1 MKKVYLIAGLLST
14 CLVCFLLCGCAKKK
28 ENLKG
33 FATLIDELETI
44 EYVTD
49 AQGDYMFAL
58 TDAEDISEIKNLIS
72 NGDIEPVS
80 LKSDETFEFP
90 TGGGSID
97 FHGSNGAS
105 LTCFVKDYN
114 HFKYDLVCG
123 FYTKKTGSQIY
134 CFNLNDDTFQKV
146 RGIVYK
152 GEYVHTTTKIK

>member
-28 ENLKG
+28 ENLKE

-44 EYVTD
+44 EYITD

-80 LKSDETFEFP
+80 LKSDETFLFP
-90 TGGGSID
+90 TGGGSTI

-105 LTCFVKDYN
+105 LLCFVKDYN
-114 HFKYDLVCG
+114 HFKYDLVCE

-146 RGIVYK
+146 RGIVLK
-152 GEYVHTTTKIK
+152 GEYVHITTKIK